1 MLSHHEK
8 LVSPSYLTYSAKRN
22 FVKGG
27 RCLSFLLITLVS
39 KGDPTLITH
48 LIETP
53 LHISVASLITQARYK

>member
-1 MLSHHEK
+1 MLSQREK
-8 LVSPSYLTYSAKRN
+8 LVSPSHLAYSAKRN

-53 LHISVASLITQARYK
+53 LHIGVAALLAQTRYK